1 MTNDILQ
8 RFLFEDTDV
17 RGEIVRL
24 HDSYQDVLAPRQ
36 DPPAVAALLGEFLAA
51 ASLLGSTLKFE
62 GTLTLQAQG
71 NGQVPLIMAETTHD
85 RAIRAIRGIRGIV
98 RGAGQA
104 TACDFAGLVG
114 QGNLAITLDPLRG
127 ERYQGIVALE
137 GHSLATSLDAYF
149 ARSEQLPTRL
159 WLAADGHTA
168 AGLLLQALPVQAIP
182 DADART
188 NLWQHL
194 TMLADTLKPR
204 ELLALPPET
213 LLYRLFHEETVR
225 LLDSQSVRFR
235 CSCSQ
240 ERTARALVQLGETEA
255 RDIIAEHGMI
265 EMRCEFCQHAYR
277 FSPTDLDTLFGPE
290 TPPPLH

>member
-1 MTNDILQ
+1 
-8 RFLFEDTDV
+8 
-17 RGEIVRL
+17 
-24 HDSYQDVLAPRQ
+24 
-36 DPPAVAALLGEFLAA
+36 

-85 RAIRAIRGIRGIV
+85 RAIRGIV

-168 AGLLLQALPVQAIP
+168 AGLLLQAL
-182 DADART
+182 
-188 NLWQHL
+188 
-194 TMLADTLKPR
+194 
-204 ELLALPPET
+204 
-213 LLYRLFHEETVR
+213 
-225 LLDSQSVRFR
+225 
-235 CSCSQ
+235 
-240 ERTARALVQLGETEA
+240 
-255 RDIIAEHGMI
+255 
-265 EMRCEFCQHAYR
+265 
-277 FSPTDLDTLFGPE
+277 
-290 TPPPLH
+290 